1 MNPSNESDKKFEDLN
16 SILKKFLK
24 TSAST
29 RSRYQSS
36 RVKVGKKI
44 EETNVNEMDK
54 LTLSV
59 KRLGKA
65 GYILMLKSHGNVVGY
80 LEMKTPYVR
89 KNQVSAISITAKVII
104 IWEGVFLA

>member
-29 RSRYQSS
+29 RSRYQGS

-54 LTLSV
+54 LTLC
-59 KRLGKA
+59 
-65 GYILMLKSHGNVVGY
+65 
-80 LEMKTPYVR
+80 
-89 KNQVSAISITAKVII
+89 
-104 IWEGVFLA
+104 